1 VAFLLGGA
9 GAFHLV
15 TDPLA
20 GPKPSRNCE
29 DASAVRWRRRFR
41 PFWKAYVLWLRADC
55 VDLSAAFAYHTLQS
69 FFPALLIALSM
80 ASRLLGRDLE
90 RFDRLM
96 TQTAQVLP
104 ASALPGLEATL
115 QRFTTQ
121 GFGAGLLGVV
131 LLALN
136 ASNIYL
142 TLQRGADRLW
152 WNRPFGFDQLSWQEH
167 VRRFLALRLKAL
179 LLLLFVG
186 LLIVVDQVFSTLRL
200 FGFRG
205 LHDELQTYLPAPL
218 LWVSSLSFG
227 LDLLV
232 SMTISFG
239 TTLLLLWMLPSRRI
253 PLNPLIPGA
262 LLVSG
267 CLTLS
272 NLLLGRSLIALG
284 LRFQAYGVVGGVLLL
299 TLWVWLVGALLYF
312 GQCFSVVL
320 SGHAQGGASTPGPS

>member
-1 VAFLLGGA
+1 MKREAV
-9 GAFHLV
+9 
-15 TDPLA
+15 
-20 GPKPSRNCE
+20 
-29 DASAVRWRRRFR
+29 SAVRWRRRLR
-41 PFWKAYVLWLRADC
+41 PVWKAYVLWLRADC

-69 FFPALLIALSM
+69 FFPALLIALSI
-80 ASRLLGRDLE
+80 ASRLLGRDVD
-90 RFDRLM
+90 RFDRLINLM
-96 TQTAQVLP
+96 AQVLP
-104 ASALPGLEATL
+104 AASLPGFEATL
-115 QRFTTQ
+115 RRFTNQ
-121 GFGAGLLGVV
+121 GLGAGLLGVV

-152 WNRPFGFDQLSWQEH
+152 WNRPFGFDHLRWQQH

-205 LHDELQTYLPAPL
+205 LHDELTLYLPAPL

-232 SMTISFG
+232 SLAISFAA
-239 TTLLLLWMLPSRRI
+239 TLLLLWMLPSRRI
-253 PLNPLIPGA
+253 PLRPLIPGA
-262 LLVSG
+262 LFVSG
-267 CLTLS
+267 SLTLS

-284 LRFQAYGVVGGVLLL
+284 WRFQAYGVVGGVLLL

-312 GQCFSVVL
+312 GQCCSVVL
-320 SGHAQGGASTPGPS
+320 SGAASGGASTPEPG